1 MRAIFEIEW
10 EDSLGQEWMT
20 ENSLNIHLKRYAKNP
35 VVVHKLYDISND
47 MSNDIR
53 RHIFKDGIKLVRT
66 WATGST
72 EE

>member
-35 VVVHKLYDISND
+35 VVVHKLYDIS
-47 MSNDIR
+47 SDIR
-53 RHIFKDGIKLVRT
+53 GHVFKDGIKLVRT

>member
-47 MSNDIR
+47 IR
-53 RHIFKDGIKLVRT
+53 GHIFKDGVRLVRT